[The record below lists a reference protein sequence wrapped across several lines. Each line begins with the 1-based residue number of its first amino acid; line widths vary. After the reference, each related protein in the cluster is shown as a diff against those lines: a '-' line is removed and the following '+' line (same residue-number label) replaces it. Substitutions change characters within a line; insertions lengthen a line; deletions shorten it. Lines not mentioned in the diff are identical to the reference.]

1 MDKNST
7 FDVFTYNNAN
17 SENLKNEMKKIMK
30 LFDSEFVDIITGSFK
45 NGFEEGEKFGIQ
57 NTSLT
62 LKAKIC
68 SNFFSTTNLT
78 NMEIYKIIGFG
89 EEKWIG
95 YISEF
100 RNKFEEGERNFL
112 KGQD

>member
-1 MDKNST
+1 MDEKSI

-17 SENLKNEMKKIMK
+17 SNNLQNQMKKIMK
-30 LFDSEFVDIITGSFK
+30 LVDNDFVDIITGSFK

-57 NTSLT
+57 NSTLT

-68 SNFFSTTNLT
+68 GKLFSCTNLT

-89 EEKWIG
+89 KEKWID
-95 YISEF
+95 YILEF

-112 KGQD
+112 KKYE